1 MTKRRK
7 SRHSF
12 GTVRQLPSGRW
23 QATYR
28 HAGKQ
33 FTAPATFPNK
43 TAAHA
48 WLAGEQSDR
57 TRGVW
62 NDPRHGEV
70 TLADFAREWLANRT
84 DLAPRT
90 RALYERSLEQHIL
103 PRIAT
108 DNGRGVELGL
118 KHLGALTPA
127 LIRTWYAALHD
138 RLRASAIASLTRAP
152 QRAPH
157 PARVWATANNIPVK
171 STGSMSPEVLAA
183 WHEAGAPLPQPRSVE
198 IPNTAGKAQ
207 LVHAYQLLHAILAV
221 AVRDGILHKNPCQIV
236 NGRNYR
242 RRERTTLSAAEV
254 AQLATLVPRQYSAA
268 VILAAWSGLRFGEL
282 FALAR
287 RHLDLDA
294 STVTVERALVC
305 LPGKAPTFGLP
316 KTAKSARMVAL
327 PKFVITALREHL
339 DAYVNDD
346 PDTLVFATSAGNPMS
361 YARVSLMLGKARA
374 VIGRNEVTW
383 HDLRH
388 TGATLA
394 YGAGASQPD
403 VQARLGHTTARAAAI
418 YAHTSHER
426 DQLIAQRLNDLHA
439 STATSQPRFVA
450 V

>member
-1 MTKRRK
+1 MTKKRK
-7 SRHSF
+7 SRHTF

-28 HAGKQ
+28 HEGTQ
-33 FTAPATFPNK
+33 FTAPATFANK
-43 TAAHA
+43 TDAQA
-48 WLAGEQSDR
+48 WLAGEQTDR

-62 NDPRHGEV
+62 TDPRLAEV
-70 TLADFAREWLANRT
+70 TLTDYAREWLAHRT

-90 RALYERSLEQHIL
+90 RNLYERSLERHIL

-118 KHLGALTPA
+118 KPLGALTPA
-127 LIRTWYAALHD
+127 LIRAWHAALYAQ
-138 RLRASAIASLTRAP
+138 LRASVVAARTRAP
-152 QRAPH
+152 HREPH
-157 PARVWATANNIPVK
+157 PARVWADANNILVK

-183 WHEAGAPLPQPRSVE
+183 WHKAGSPMPPAREVE
-198 IPNTAGKAQ
+198 IPDTAGKAQ

-221 AVRDGILHKNPCQIV
+221 AVRDGIVHKNPCQIV

-242 RRERTTLSAAEV
+242 RRERTTLSAGEV
-254 AQLATLVPRQYSAA
+254 AQLATLVPRPYSAA
-268 VILAAWSGLRFGEL
+268 VTLAAWSGLRFGEL

-294 STVTVERALVC
+294 NTVTVERALIP
-305 LPGKAPTFGLP
+305 LPGVAPTFGLP
-316 KTAKSARMVAL
+316 KTDKSARTVAL
-327 PKFVITALREHL
+327 PEFVIDALREHL
-339 DAYVNDD
+339 DAYVSPE
-346 PDTLVFATSAGNPMS
+346 PDALVFATSQGNPMS

-374 VIGRNEVTW
+374 VIGRNEITW

-439 STATSQPRFVA
+439 PDTVRPRLVA